1 MINNLSKKFLYKKIN
16 GVHGGEGDRYFFERD
31 FIHFVD
37 MMGYEPIFE
46 TYGPNVTWGEVNPD
60 EYYKHLNE

>member
-1 MINNLSKKFLYKKIN
+1 
-16 GVHGGEGDRYFFERD
+16 
-31 FIHFVD
+31 